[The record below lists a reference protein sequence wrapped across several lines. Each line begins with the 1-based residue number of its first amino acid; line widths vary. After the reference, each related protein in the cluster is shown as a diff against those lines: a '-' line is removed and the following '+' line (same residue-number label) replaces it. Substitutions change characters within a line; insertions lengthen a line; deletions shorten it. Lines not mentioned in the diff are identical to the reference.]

1 MFHEK
6 DSDPIAA
13 ILDSPAAP
21 SMVARLISEM
31 DIERQRRLQF
41 YHDIDD
47 DMKIEFINGE
57 IIAHSPVKKQH
68 TDVVGALFHLLDYFA
83 RLAKLGWVGY
93 EKVMSAFTRNDYEPD
108 VVFFGNEK
116 SAAFQKSQWKFPVP
130 DFVVEVLSE
139 GTKDRDRGIKFR
151 DYEAH
156 GVQEYWIIDPESESI
171 EQYFLHDGK
180 FKLHLKAGR
189 GLIESRAVPG
199 FSIEIRAVFDEKAN
213 LEALRQIIGH

>member
-6 DSDPIAA
+6 DSDPIAT
-13 ILDSPAAP
+13 ILESPAAP
-21 SMVARLISEM
+21 SMVARLISEL
-31 DIERQRRLQF
+31 DNERRRRQQF
-41 YHDIDD
+41 YQDIDD

-57 IIAHSPVKKQH
+57 TVVHSPVKKEH
-68 TDVVGALFHLLDYFA
+68 TDVVGALYHLIDYFV
-83 RLAKLGWVGY
+83 RLARLGWVGY

-116 SAAFQKSQWKFPVP
+116 SAAFQKGQWKYPPP

-156 GVQEYWIIDPESESI
+156 GVQEYWIIDPEEESI
-171 EQYFLHDGK
+171 EQYFLHEGS